1 MLPDTADLA
10 LGKHEIVTPGQQ
22 EVGSV
27 ALSPFYKIL
36 VFLPK

>member
-36 VFLPK
+36 VLPPK